1 MPTSPHNNYEQVK
14 AARRRLE
21 NRIRL
26 DCLDL
31 ERRKADPEEIKT
43 ALQAALEFWRGE
55 IQDIE

>member
-1 MPTSPHNNYEQVK
+1 MDATSWEEAR

-21 NRIRL
+21 NWIRL

-43 ALQAALEFWRGE
+43 ALQAALEFWRGK
-55 IQDIE
+55 IQDIG